1 MSGRI
6 VPLAAAARE
15 DCGDKAA
22 NLARLVGLGC
32 RVPNGVVLPK
42 IWLEEY
48 LARCGLDG
56 ALLALEQA
64 GETTWRPAASAIR
77 ESIMTGPLDPA
88 LRAALAEIELRRR
101 GHRLAV
107 RSSALGEDSREFSF
121 AGQLD
126 TALGIVGIAAL
137 EHAVRRVWASLW
149 SERCVAY
156 QRRTGCRLR
165 ALGVIVCEQV
175 EAAFSGV
182 LFTRAPAGSDCP
194 SDSMLIEYC
203 EGLGDKLVAGE
214 VNPGTA
220 SIARSSGALLRELAP
235 PDSTAALGKSPAQ
248 LGSLARGAMKLERDF
263 RTPLDIEWA
272 IDAAGEVWF
281 LQARPITSAA
291 PMMVWSNANIAE
303 NFPDVVSPMLYSIAR
318 RGYSAYFRNLG
329 LAFGISRNRIEAME
343 EPLENIIGMHCGRL
357 YYNLSN
363 IHTLLHLLPGGA
375 WLARFFNDFT
385 GAEDTPSPSASPRM
399 GTLARVLELLR
410 VPAGV
415 IGQYSRV
422 RTRVARFETVVDA
435 FCSRYA
441 SESLAGLPLESLRRA
456 VLDFLDIRLRR
467 WNDAALADTAAMV
480 SYGLLRLVVRR
491 AFSGDE
497 EAYLHNTLLKGL
509 PDLASNAP
517 VARLWQLSRRVR
529 GDAGLRSQLKRCTAA
544 EFAAELDRPELGE
557 FAREFR
563 DYLERWGFRSSQEL
577 MLTVPTPP
585 ERPEDAIALLKLYVE
600 IEGPPPDALIEGQ
613 AAERI
618 ALTDSIMKRLTPAP
632 WLRSLPLFSRAGRFR
647 LILAATQGAIGLRE
661 RARFRQALLYTRL
674 RRILL
679 AIGDRL
685 AARGVFAARDDVFFL
700 EVDELDA
707 LLAGD
712 PALLRAAPSL
722 VATRRQSHERFKRVS
737 LPDSLRSRPGERI
750 DGSGIHPRAPDAAQ
764 ADFLRG
770 TGACGGA
777 YRGVAAV
784 LEDAQEAGKL
794 SPGSL
799 LVTRQTDP
807 GWAAVFFVVRGL
819 VVERGGM
826 LSHGAIIAREYGIPA
841 VVGVPGAMQLIRT
854 GDEVEV
860 DGDRGTVGIFRR

>member
-1 MSGRI
+1 M
-6 VPLAAAARE
+6 PLATATRE
-15 DCGDKAA
+15 ECGDKAA
-22 NLARLVGLGC
+22 NLARLLTLGC
-32 RVPNGVVLPK
+32 RIPDGVVLPK
-42 IWLEEY
+42 IWLEEH
-48 LARCGLDG
+48 LARCGLDE
-56 ALLALEQA
+56 ALLTVDQA
-64 GETTWRPAASAIR
+64 DETAWRAAASAIR
-77 ESIMTGPLDPA
+77 ASIVTNPLDPV
-88 LRAALAEIELRRR
+88 LRAALAEIDLRRR

-107 RSSALGEDSREFSF
+107 RSSALGEDSRELSF

-126 TALGIVGIAAL
+126 TALGVAGIDAL
-137 EHAVRRVWASLW
+137 EDAVKRVWASLW

-156 QRRTGCRLR
+156 QRRNACRLR
-165 ALGVIVCEQV
+165 ALGVIVCEQI
-175 EAAFSGV
+175 EPAFSGV

-203 EGLGDKLVAGE
+203 EGLGDKLVGGA

-220 SIARSSGALLRELAP
+220 VMACSNGALIRGLAP
-235 PDSTAALGKSPAQ
+235 PGSSTGARKPPAQ
-248 LGSLARGAMKLERDF
+248 LETLARGAIELEREF
-263 RTPLDIEWA
+263 RVPLDIEWA
-272 IDAAGEVWF
+272 IDPAGSVWF
-281 LQARPITSAA
+281 LQARPITAAA
-291 PMMVWSNANIAE
+291 PPTVWSDANIAE

-329 LAFGISRNRIEAME
+329 VGFGISRERIEAMQE
-343 EPLENIIGMHCGRL
+343 ALDNIIGMHCGRL

-363 IHTLLHLLPGGA
+363 IHALLHLLPGGA

-385 GAEDTPSPSASPRM
+385 GAAEYPLPRALPRL
-399 GTLARVLELLR
+399 GFPARALELFR
-410 VPAGV
+410 VPV
-415 IGQYSRV
+415 SVTWQYSRV
-422 RTRVARFETVVDA
+422 RARVARFETVVDG
-435 FCSRYA
+435 FCSRYPPD
-441 SESLAGLPLESLRRA
+441 SLGRLPLESLRDA

-480 SYGLLRLVVRR
+480 CYGLLRLVVRR
-491 AFSGDE
+491 EFSGDE
-497 EAYLHNTLLKGL
+497 EDSLHNTLLKGL
-509 PDLASNAP
+509 PELASNAP
-517 VARLWQLSRRVR
+517 VSRLWQLSRRVR
-529 GDAGLRSQLKRCTAA
+529 DDAELRSQLKRCTAA
-544 EFAAELDRPELGE
+544 EFAARLNQPGLEE

-563 DYLERWGFRSSQEL
+563 EYLERWGFRSSQEL

-585 ERPEDAIALLKLYVE
+585 EHPEDAIALLKLYADL
-600 IEGPPPDALIEGQ
+600 EGPGPDALIERQ
-613 AAERI
+613 AADRI
-618 ALTDSIMKRLTPAP
+618 ALTEDLLKRLTPAGWP
-632 WLRSLPLFSRAGRFR
+632 RAVPFLGRAGRFR
-647 LILAATQGAIGLRE
+647 LVLAATQGAIRLRE

-679 AIGDRL
+679 EIGDRL
-685 AARGVFAARDDVFFL
+685 AARGVFAVRNDVFFL

-712 PALLRAAPSL
+712 AALLRTAPSL
-722 VATRRQSHERFKRVS
+722 ITARRDSHERFKRAS
-737 LPDSLRSRPGERI
+737 LPDTLRSRPEERI
-750 DGSGIHPRAPDAAQ
+750 DGGGNHPRAADASR
-764 ADFLRG
+764 ADVLRG

-784 LEDAQEAGKL
+784 LEDAREAANL

-841 VVGVPGAMQLIRT
+841 VVGVHGAMQLIET

-860 DGDRGTVGIFRR
+860 DGDRGTVGIFRD

>member
-1 MSGRI
+1 MSARI
-6 VPLAAAARE
+6 VPLAAATRE
-15 DCGDKAA
+15 TCGDKAA
-22 NLARLVGLGC
+22 NLARLLAGGC
-32 RVPNGVVLPK
+32 RIPDGTVLPK
-42 IWLEEY
+42 IWLEEH
-48 LARCGLDG
+48 LARCRLDK
-56 ALLALEQA
+56 ALLALEGA
-64 GETTWRPAASAIR
+64 DEVTSRAAASVIR
-77 ESIMTGPLDPA
+77 ESIVAVPLDPA
-88 LRAALAEIELRRR
+88 LRAVLAEIDSRRR

-126 TALGIVGIAAL
+126 SVLGVAGIDALQD
-137 EHAVRRVWASLW
+137 AVRGVWASLW

-156 QRRTGCRLR
+156 QRRNGCRLR
-165 ALGVIVCEQV
+165 ALGVIICEQI

-182 LFTRAPAGSDCP
+182 LFTRAPVGSNCP

-203 EGLGDKLVAGE
+203 EGLGDKLVGGD
-214 VNPGTA
+214 VTPGTA
-220 SIARSSGALLRELAP
+220 AIARLNGALLREVAP
-235 PDSTAALGKSPAQ
+235 PGSTAWLGKSPAQ
-248 LGSLARGAMKLERDF
+248 IELLARGAIRLEREF
-263 RTPLDIEWA
+263 RMPLDIEWT
-272 IDAAGEVWF
+272 IDATGNVWF
-281 LQARPITSAA
+281 LQARPITAAA
-291 PMMVWSNANIAE
+291 PLTVWSNANIAE
-303 NFPDVVSPMLYSIAR
+303 NFPGVVSPMLYSIAR

-329 LAFGISRNRIEAME
+329 LGFGISRKRIEAMQDA
-343 EPLENIIGMHCGRL
+343 LENIIGMHCGRL

-363 IHTLLHLLPGGA
+363 IHALLHLVPGGA

-385 GAEDTPSPSASPRM
+385 GAEEYPLPRALPGM
-399 GTLARVLELLR
+399 GFLAHALELLR
-410 VPAGV
+410 VTVGV
-415 IGQYSRV
+415 AWQYSRV
-422 RTRVARFETVVDA
+422 RARVARFETVVDA
-435 FCSRYA
+435 FCGRYPP
-441 SESLAGLPLESLRRA
+441 ELLDRLPLESLRCA

-480 SYGLLRLVVRR
+480 CYGLLRLVVHR
-491 AFSGDE
+491 AFSGHN
-497 EAYLHNTLLKGL
+497 EASLHNTLLKGL
-509 PDLASNAP
+509 PGLASNAP
-517 VARLWQLSRRVR
+517 VTRLWQISRRVR
-529 GDAGLRSQLKRCTAA
+529 DDTELRLQLRRCTAA
-544 EFAAELDRPELGE
+544 EFAARLDRPELGE

-600 IEGPPPDALIEGQ
+600 LEGPAPDALIEGQ

-618 ALTDSIMKRLTPAP
+618 ALTDDLVKRLAPAG
-632 WLRSLPLFSRAGRFR
+632 LLPSVPFLGRAARFR
-647 LILAATQGAIGLRE
+647 LVLAATQDAIRLRE

-685 AARGVFAARDDVFFL
+685 AGRGVFATRDDVFFL

-707 LLAGD
+707 LLTGD
-712 PALLRAAPSL
+712 TAMLRTTPSL
-722 VATRRQSHERFKRVS
+722 VAARRESQERFKRSS
-737 LPDSLRSRPGERI
+737 LPDTMRSRPGELI
-750 DGSGIHPRAPDAAQ
+750 DGDEVRPPATIGLQ
-764 ADFLRG
+764 ADLLHG

-784 LEDAQEAGKL
+784 LEDAREAAKL

-807 GWAAVFFVVRGL
+807 GWAAVFFLVRGL

-841 VVGVPGAMQLIRT
+841 VVGVAGAMQLIRS

-860 DGDRGTVGIFRR
+860 DGDRGTVGIFRG